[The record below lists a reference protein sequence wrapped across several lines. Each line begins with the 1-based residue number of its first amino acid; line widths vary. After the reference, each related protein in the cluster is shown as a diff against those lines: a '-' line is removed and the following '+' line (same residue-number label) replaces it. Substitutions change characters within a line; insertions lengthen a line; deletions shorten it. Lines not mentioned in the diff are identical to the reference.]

1 MTGGWRD
8 AVQERFATVDADE
21 PHLVVQH
28 IRGRSI
34 GPELGTPAYVAACI
48 EADQAQRLFEPFAQA
63 DASIARRYG
72 GSGLGLA
79 IVKRLVQLMGGEVS
93 LVSTPGQGSTVRWS
107 VCCGKAQP

>member
-1 MTGGWRD
+1 MTAEQQTPFGSGFGMRSTAADVLKGIDLKGKNAIVTGGYS
-8 AVQERFATVDADE
+8 
-21 PHLVVQH
+21 
-28 IRGRSI
+28 GI
-34 GPELGTPAYVAACI
+34 GI